1 MKKLLAFFLPN
12 LRGDGAVRMMLVL
25 AEGFSRDGYQVDVLV
40 ARNEGE
46 SAALLP
52 DNVRLVDLSASRSL
66 MAVLALARYLR
77 KHRPE
82 ILFATEHYSGFPA
95 LYALMIARTSTPC
108 VIRQDN
114 TWSMD
119 MGRAQ
124 WRHRAVN
131 SLVARLLFP
140 KAHLIAVSKGVA
152 TDIAEQLSLPPR
164 RITVIYN
171 PVISPRLEMLAKQPV
186 DHPWFGNDDIPVILA
201 IGRLAPAKGFDV
213 LISAFAE
220 LIRHTPARLLI
231 LGEGPERHKLES
243 LVSSLGL
250 ADSCQLPGYESNP
263 YRFLSRASAF
273 VLSSRFE
280 GLPTVLIEALSLN
293 APVVATDCPSGPREI
308 LDNGRFGTLV
318 EPENPHALCT
328 ALLNVISSPPKP
340 HSEALSDWLEQF
352 TYERS
357 IAAHLEFAENIVKE
371 HQA

>member
-1 MKKLLAFFLPN
+1 
-12 LRGDGAVRMMLVL
+12 MMLLV
-25 AEGFSRDGYQVDVLV
+25 ATGFAQNGYQVDLLV
-40 ARNEGE
+40 ARCEGE
-46 SAALLP
+46 STANLPNDTRLIDLGARRPLL
-52 DNVRLVDLSASRSL
+52 
-66 MAVLALARYLR
+66 AVPALARYLKER
-77 KHRPE
+77 RPE

-119 MGRAQ
+119 MARAH
-124 WRHRAVN
+124 WRHRVLN

-140 KAHLIAVSKGVA
+140 KAYLIAVSKGVA
-152 TDIAEQLSLPPR
+152 IDIAEQLSLSDK

-171 PVISPRLEMLAKQPV
+171 PVVSPRLQLLAKQSV
-186 DHPWFGNDDIPVILA
+186 DHPWLGNNDIPLILA

-220 LIRHTPARLLI
+220 LIRHTPAKLLI
-231 LGEGPERHKLES
+231 LGEGPERSNLES

-250 ADSCQLPGYESNP
+250 RDYCQLPGYERNP
-263 YRFLSRASAF
+263 YRFLARANAF

-280 GLPTVLIEALSLN
+280 GLPTVLIEALALN
-293 APVVATDCPSGPREI
+293 TPVVATDCPSGPREI

-318 EPENPHALCT
+318 EPENPHALCA
-328 ALLNVISSPPKP
+328 ALLDVLSSPPKL
-340 HSEALSDWLEQF
+340 HGDALGDWLEQF

-357 IAAHLEFAENIVKE
+357 IAAHLELAEKIVKA